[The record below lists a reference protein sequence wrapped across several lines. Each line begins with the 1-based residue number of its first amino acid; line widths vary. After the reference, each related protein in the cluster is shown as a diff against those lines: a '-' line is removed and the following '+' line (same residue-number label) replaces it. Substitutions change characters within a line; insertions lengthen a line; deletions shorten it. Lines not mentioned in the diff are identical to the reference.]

1 VKAQFENEEAMAGLR
16 DDLLMDKVLDFLLEN
31 AKIKT

>member
-1 VKAQFENEEAMAGLR
+1 MAGLR